1 MKKNHK
7 LNKFTVKSSISPL
20 IEGVAIFAF
29 FRGVF
34 KGVSGLFLPI
44 MFCIK
49 KTGFKYLISYKIRSM
64 SK

>member
-1 MKKNHK
+1 
-7 LNKFTVKSSISPL
+7 
-20 IEGVAIFAF
+20 
-29 FRGVF
+29 
-34 KGVSGLFLPI
+34 LPI